1 MDLYISWSAMIALY
15 KEFSN
20 FYQEFK
26 GSKYRNENWPPQR
39 LWKQFPNNGLI
50 SPVWTF
56 LQQKLGTIIF
66 GYPVYSRILY
76 NEEITFCIILIVA
89 WSLPGSGYNT
99 WHGGPLPSS
108 SGRYLLDGGTTH
120 RNLETFRF
128 AHIRN
133 FQNLWRFSMRMGKIR
148 MANSNHHD
156 HQEIICKMVGTSQAT
171 CVFLSSF
178 SILLIAIDRYLFIVH
193 PNFPQVIFNY
203 I

>member
-26 GSKYRNENWPPQR
+26 GSKYRNENWPPQK

-66 GYPVYSRILY
+66 GYPVYIRTLY
-76 NEEITFCIILIVA
+76 DEVIYIIFCITLIVA

-108 SGRYLLDGGTTH
+108 WWSSEIICRTH

-133 FQNLWRFSMRMGKIR
+133 FQNLWRFLMRMGKIR
-148 MANSNHHD
+148 MANSNH
-156 HQEIICKMVGTSQAT
+156 
-171 CVFLSSF
+171 
-178 SILLIAIDRYLFIVH
+178 
-193 PNFPQVIFNY
+193 
-203 I
+203 